1 MGLEERR
8 KIKEL
13 TEQVLPG
20 RVAEIKEIC
29 GKAIPYEVDWASFD
43 GDLQGLNFVDNISCH
58 RLNMALRVICSDDLG
73 KEAVR
78 DTVRKVRLR
87 NVASPD
93 DKSLSFEG
101 GSFEMACAYAL
112 GLDGA
117 FSDDEIRNELLTH
130 L

>member
-13 TEQVLPG
+13 EETVLPG
-20 RVAEIKEIC
+20 RVAEIEEIC
-29 GKAIPYEVDWASFD
+29 GGAIPYDVDWASFD
-43 GDLQGLNFVDNISCH
+43 GDLPALNFLDNISCH

-78 DTVRKVRLR
+78 DSVKKVRLR
-87 NVASPD
+87 NVKSVE
-93 DKSLSFEG
+93 DKALAFTKG
-101 GSFEMACAYAL
+101 TLEMSCAYAA

-117 FSDDEIRNELLTH
+117 FSDDEIRELL
-130 L
+130 LGNL

>member
-13 TEQVLPG
+13 EEEVLPG
-20 RVAEIKEIC
+20 RVAEIAEIC
-29 GKAIPYEVDWASFD
+29 GAPIPYDVDWASFD
-43 GDLQGLNFVDNISCH
+43 GDLPGLNFVDNLSCH

-78 DTVRKVRLR
+78 ETVTRVRLR
-87 NVASPD
+87 NVRDVA
-93 DKSLSFEG
+93 DKSLSFADG
-101 GSFEMACAYAL
+101 TLDMACAYAA

-117 FSDDEIRNELLTH
+117 FSDDEIRTVLMAH